1 VLPTRRALGIAKDRG
16 LDLVEVSPNSNPPV
30 CRILDYGKYKYEQE
44 KQGKEAK
51 KHKHSELKTIR
62 LRPNIDQH
70 DMATKIRK
78 AAEFLQEGDKVKFEV
93 RFKSREIT
101 RPEMGRRLLEKIT
114 QALQEH
120 AVTDRPPTMEG
131 RMMSMILGPKKRAG
145 GEKSAGA
152 PETAGRTETLEEKA
166 NASVSAQTVT
176 ANENSS
182 GGEQNAENQ
191 NQQDRSETIQA
202 DGDRQTA
209 AQTSGE

>member
-1 VLPTRRALGIAKDRG
+1 M
-16 LDLVEVSPNSNPPV
+16 DLVEVSPNSNPPV

-51 KHKHSELKTIR
+51 KHKHAELKTIR

-70 DMATKIRK
+70 DMETKVRK
-78 AAEFLQEGDKVKFEV
+78 AAEFLQDGDKVKFEV

-120 AVTDRPPTMEG
+120 AVTDRPPSMEG
-131 RMMSMILGPKKRAG
+131 RMMLMILSPKKKTG
-145 GEKSAGA
+145 GDKGTGAAETSEKPAATSEPATASATV
-152 PETAGRTETLEEKA
+152 ETAVEDK
-166 NASVSAQTVT
+166 
-176 ANENSS
+176 NSS
-182 GGEQNAENQ
+182 GGAQNAKDQ
-191 NQQDRSETIQA
+191 NQQDRRETIQA
-202 DGDRQTA
+202 DGDRQTV

>member
-1 VLPTRRALGIAKDRG
+1 
-16 LDLVEVSPNSNPPV
+16 
-30 CRILDYGKYKYEQE
+30 LDYGKYKYEQE

-70 DMATKIRK
+70 DMETKVRK

-101 RPEMGRRLLEKIT
+101 RPEMGRKLLDKIT

-120 AVTDRPPTMEG
+120 AVTDRPPSMEG
-131 RMMSMILGPKKRAG
+131 RMMLMILSPKKKTG
-145 GEKSAGA
+145 GERNTNTPESSEKPVAAAESSEKPAAAESTTASAA
-152 PETAGRTETLEEKA
+152 VEKPA
-166 NASVSAQTVT
+166 KDK
-176 ANENSS
+176 NSS
-182 GGEQNAENQ
+182 GGANNAKDQ
-191 NQQDRSETIQA
+191 NQQDRRETIQA
-202 DGDRQTA
+202 DGDRETI